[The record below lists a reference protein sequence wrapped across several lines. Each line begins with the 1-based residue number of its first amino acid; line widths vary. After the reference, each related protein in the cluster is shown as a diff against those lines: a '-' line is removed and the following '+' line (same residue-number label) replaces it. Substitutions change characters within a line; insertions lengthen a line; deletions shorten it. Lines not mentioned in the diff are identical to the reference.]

1 MLVRVVKSGRKS
13 LSIDSGAEISSSFL
27 FFLVISQNAKQ
38 ESDCTIVTFCNEL
51 EVFNKSKVTTLLS

>member
-38 ESDCTIVTFCNEL
+38 ESD
-51 EVFNKSKVTTLLS
+51 